1 MTNTQKKHTPMMAQY
16 LEIKAQHL
24 DALLFYRMG
33 EFYELFFDDA
43 KIAAKDLDIIL
54 TTRGKTADKPIP
66 MAGVPVHRLDNYLKI
81 AVEAGHKVAIC
92 EQMEPPNKSKGPVRR
107 EVLRV
112 VTSGTLTEESLLN
125 PKSNNYLVA
134 IASATSP
141 KKKRIN
147 TPAIAV
153 LDLSTGQF
161 QVEQYGSW
169 ELAAAYLSGLGS
181 VEIVVPEGWETPA
194 EIEGWQKQLSYRPRW
209 EFDLDQ
215 GSELIKK
222 QFNVTVLD
230 SFGVADSPLCQIAA
244 GALLFY
250 CQETQRSSLGH
261 ITALKRTHSHE
272 TMVLDDA
279 CRRNL
284 EINGSLKDGQR
295 GGSLIGVLD
304 ETVSVMGSRLISQW
318 LNRPL
323 QSVEAIAHRQDGVE
337 WLLLKNP
344 QARREIRDLLGSVRD
359 LERLLGRIAMGRG
372 SPRDFG
378 ALRSTLEQLP
388 IIVDNLRGDDIP
400 AILQDVRE
408 TLGGH
413 QELLER
419 VVDVLAE
426 TLPIALK
433 DGGVI
438 RAGYDPELDKM
449 RDLSG
454 GGKQGL
460 ADLEKEEREK
470 TGITSLKVKYHRT
483 FGYTLEVTNVHKDRV
498 PYSYQHKQTMANA
511 IRYTTPEL
519 KEFEEQIVNAEE
531 QVRILEADIFEK
543 LGLEVAQHAASLQ
556 RSAAGLA
563 TLDVLTTFAHTADE
577 REYRR
582 PQVASGAEIH
592 IQQGRHPVVEALLN
606 DEHFVPNDAT
616 LDSDEH
622 RIGLITGPNMAGKS
636 TFMRQVALIVLMAHT
651 GSFVPAAKGVIALT
665 DRIFTRVGAADDLAG
680 GRSTFMVEMTET
692 AHILHHATSR
702 SLVILDEIGRGTS
715 TLDGLAIA
723 WAVVE
728 SIHGVCRSKTLFATH
743 YHEITELERLKPGV
757 VNYNVEVKESSNRV
771 LFLHTIV
778 PGAASSSYGIHVAEL
793 AGLPKDVIIRA
804 REVLS
809 QLEEAEQ
816 KKPASSTANSTINNE
831 YKEPTQL
838 SLFMEAPQEPAIS
851 ELKAMD
857 PDDLTPKQALDAL
870 YRLKKMLL

>member
-1 MTNTQKKHTPMMAQY
+1 MTSTPHKPTPMMAQY

-33 EFYELFFDDA
+33 EFYELFFEDA

-54 TTRGKTADKPIP
+54 TARGKTADKPIP

-92 EQMEPPNKSKGPVRR
+92 EQMEPPSQSKGPVRR

-112 VTSGTLTEESLLN
+112 VTSGTLTEETLLN
-125 PKSNNYLVA
+125 PRSNNFLVA
-134 IASATSP
+134 IASALTT
-141 KKKRIN
+141 KKKRSN
-147 TPAIAV
+147 YPALAV

-161 QVEQYGSW
+161 QVEEYGSW
-169 ELAAAYLSGLGS
+169 ELAAAFLSGLGL
-181 VEIVVPEGWETPA
+181 VEVVVPEGWEAPT
-194 EIEGWQKQLSYRPRW
+194 ELEGWQGKFSYRPRW

-215 GSELIKK
+215 GANIIKK

-250 CQETQRSSLGH
+250 CQETQRGSLGH
-261 ITALKRTHSHE
+261 ITALTRTFSHDS
-272 TMVLDDA
+272 MVLDEA

-295 GGSLIGVLD
+295 NGSLLGVLD
-304 ETVSVMGSRLISQW
+304 DTVSVMGSRLIGQW

-323 QSVEAIAHRQDGVE
+323 QNVDAIAYRQDGVE
-337 WLLLKNP
+337 WLLLKNSH
-344 QARREIRDLLGSVRD
+344 ARREIRELLGSVRD
-359 LERLLGRIAMGRG
+359 LERLLSRIAMGRA

-388 IIVDNLRGDDIP
+388 ILAENLNSDDLP
-400 AILQDVRE
+400 AILQGVKK
-408 TLGGH
+408 TLDGH
-413 QELLER
+413 QELLAR
-419 VVDVLAE
+419 LVDILAQVL
-426 TLPIALK
+426 PVALK

-438 RAGYDPELDKM
+438 RVGYSSDLDKM
-449 RDLSG
+449 RDLAG

-460 ADLEKEEREK
+460 ADLEQEEREK

-511 IRYTTPEL
+511 VRYTTPEL
-519 KEFEEQIVNAEE
+519 KEFEEQIINAEE
-531 QVRILEADIFEK
+531 QMHILEADLFEK
-543 LGLEVAQHAASLQ
+543 LGQEVAKHAANLQ
-556 RSAAGLA
+556 RSAVGLA
-563 TLDVLTTFAHTADE
+563 TLDVLAAFAHTADE

-582 PQVASGAEIH
+582 PVVNSEAGIH
-592 IQQGRHPVVEALLN
+592 IQQGRHPVVEAMLSE
-606 DEHFVPNDAT
+606 EHFVPNDAI

-622 RIGLITGPNMAGKS
+622 RVGLITGPNMAGKS

-651 GSFVPAAKGVIALT
+651 GSFVPVSKGVIGLT

-715 TLDGLAIA
+715 TLDGLSIA

-728 SIHGVCRSKTLFATH
+728 RMHGVCRSKTLFATH
-743 YHEITELERLKPGV
+743 YHELTELERLKPGV
-757 VNYNVEVKESSNRV
+757 VNYTVEVKESSNRV

-793 AGLPKDVIIRA
+793 AGLPKEVIARA
-804 REVLS
+804 REVLT

-816 KKPASSTANSTINNE
+816 KKPASSAANNSQQIQ

-838 SLFMEAPQEPAIS
+838 SLFMEAPPQPAIS